1 MKFILVLDR
10 VEILYGPSSTMYGSD
25 ALGGVVNLFTK
36 QPQLFISNVASK
48 KAPWKI
54 GGNVVYR

>member
-1 MKFILVLDR
+1 MILDR

-36 QPQLFISNVASK
+36 NPVLNNSTQ
-48 KAPWKI
+48 WKTRI
-54 GGNVVYR
+54 FYPVM